1 MSHIINLFIVTNV
14 TLSLGIQQGFTLG
27 ISPYI
32 ALTKFILTDQTV
44 DLKVITFGY
53 QSNESLKVDSLFLI

>member
-1 MSHIINLFIVTNV
+1 LSHIINLFIVTNV
-14 TLSLGIQQGFTLG
+14 TLSLRIQQGFTLG

-32 ALTKFILTDQTV
+32 CLAWFILTDLTD

>member
-1 MSHIINLFIVTNV
+1 MSHIINLFIVSNV
-14 TLSLGIQQGFTLG
+14 TLPPGIQQGFTLG

-32 ALTKFILTDQTV
+32 ALTKFILTDQTD